1 MKIMN
6 SNDDIINNE
15 DNSNIYFDR
24 KKNLTYQF
32 SLNYVFCIALEC
44 I

>member
-6 SNDDIINNE
+6 SNDDNINNE
-15 DNSNIYFDR
+15 DNNNICFDR

-32 SLNYVFCIALEC
+32 SLNYVFCITLEC